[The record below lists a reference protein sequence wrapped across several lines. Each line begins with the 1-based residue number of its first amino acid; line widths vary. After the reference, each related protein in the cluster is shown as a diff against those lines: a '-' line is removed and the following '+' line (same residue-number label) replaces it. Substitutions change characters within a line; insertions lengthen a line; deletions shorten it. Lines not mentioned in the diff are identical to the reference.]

1 MTTTTE
7 AGRALQT
14 AHWTKKDLLG
24 LQELSAE
31 EIRLILQTAE
41 SLREISLRPI
51 KKVPALRGKTV
62 VNLFFEP
69 STRTRTSFELAA
81 KRLSADI
88 VNIAAASSSLSKGET
103 VLDTVRNLEALKVDV
118 LVIRHAAAGVP
129 HLIARKSDAAVI
141 NAGDG
146 SHEHPTQALLDLFT
160 IQDKKKRVEGLQV
173 SIIGDIAHSRV
184 ARSNI
189 WGLTKLGAKVTV
201 CGPPT
206 LVPPQIARLGARIT
220 HKLEEAVDGADVLM
234 LLRIQHERQETALV
248 PNLREYRLRYGVTA
262 ERLTGAK
269 PDLLIMHPGPVNRG
283 VELDSS
289 VADGPHSVILD
300 QVTNGLAVR
309 MAVLYLVSGGS
320 RTEPEEA

>member
-1 MTTTTE
+1 METLTTSPRTTDT
-7 AGRALQT
+7 L
-14 AHWTKKDLLG
+14 HWTKKDLLS
-24 LQELSAE
+24 LRELSAE
-31 EIRLILQTAE
+31 EIRLLLQTAE
-41 SLREISLRPI
+41 SFREISLRPI

-88 VNIAAASSSLSKGET
+88 VNISSQGSSLSKGET
-103 VLDTVRNLEALKVDV
+103 VLDTVRNLEALKVDI

-129 HLIARKSDAAVI
+129 HLIAKHATSSVI

-146 SHEHPTQALLDLFT
+146 AHEHPTQGLLDLFT
-160 IQDKKKRVEGLQV
+160 IQEKKGHVDGLHV
-173 SIIGDIAHSRV
+173 AIIGDIAHSRV

-189 WGLTKLGAKVTV
+189 WGLTKLGARVTV

-206 LVPPQIARLGARIT
+206 LMPPQIEQLGVRVT
-220 HKLEEAVDGADVLM
+220 YDLESALREADVAM
-234 LLRIQHERQETALV
+234 LLRIQHERQETRLV
-248 PNLREYRLRYGVTA
+248 PSLREYRLRYGIDR
-262 ERLTGAK
+262 ERLKHAK
-269 PDLLIMHPGPVNRG
+269 PGLLIMHPGPVNRG

-289 VADGPHSVILD
+289 VADGPFSVILD

-309 MAVLYLVSGGS
+309 MAALYLVSGALKFDE
-320 RTEPEEA
+320 EP